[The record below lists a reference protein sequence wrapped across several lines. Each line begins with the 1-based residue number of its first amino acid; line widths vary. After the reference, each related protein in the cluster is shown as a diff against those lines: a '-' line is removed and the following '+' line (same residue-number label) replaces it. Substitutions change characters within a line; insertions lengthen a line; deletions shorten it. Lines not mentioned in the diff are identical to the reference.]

1 MQTGI
6 AVIGTIFVDYK
17 GFARAGYQPN
27 GRNLGRVAVTPGGV
41 ARNVAVNMRCLG
53 MDTWLVST
61 LNQDGECLLLKNRLS
76 GYGIR
81 LDCLATVASGGI
93 GAWLAII
100 GQGGDLLG
108 SVSHMP
114 DVSVM
119 EAAIIPALPAVFPKV
134 EGVALEV
141 DLSEKIARAVF
152 AEAAAKNVKIY
163 ALPGNLSIIGKN
175 YGFFRNMECFICNEV
190 EAGALMRKD
199 IGEPEKMLPEA
210 IAFAREQKLK
220 NFVVTLGEKGAV
232 YIDSQGRSGF
242 QGIYPAAAVDST
254 GAGDAFFSAAV
265 AALLRGETLA
275 GAVDCG
281 ARVAS
286 LVIGSGESD
295 CSGLNIQAGS
305 RPFKPRGALPAGDG
319 PPRPEGGGAGQD

>member
-1 MQTGI
+1 LVPTQTGI

-17 GFARAGYQPN
+17 GFARAGYRPQ

-41 ARNVAVNMRCLG
+41 ARNVAVNMRRLG
-53 MDTWLVST
+53 MDAWLVST
-61 LNQDGECLLLKNRLS
+61 LNEDGECLSLKNKLS

-81 LDCLATVASGGI
+81 LDHLTTVPAGGI

-100 GQGGDLLG
+100 GHDGELLG

-119 EAAIIPALPAVFPKV
+119 EAAIIPALAAVLPQVK
-134 EGVALEV
+134 GVAFEV
-141 DLSEKIARAVF
+141 DLSEKIAHAVF
-152 AEAAAKNVKIY
+152 AEAAARNAKIY

-175 YGFFRNMECFICNEV
+175 YGFFRDMECFICNET
-190 EAGALMRKD
+190 EAGALMQKD
-199 IGEPEKMLPEA
+199 IDRPEKMLPEA
-210 IAFAREQKLK
+210 VAFAREQKLK

-265 AALLRGETLA
+265 SSLLRGETLA
-275 GAVDCG
+275 RAVDYG

-295 CSGLNIQAGS
+295 CSGL
-305 RPFKPRGALPAGDG
+305 DV
-319 PPRPEGGGAGQD
+319 